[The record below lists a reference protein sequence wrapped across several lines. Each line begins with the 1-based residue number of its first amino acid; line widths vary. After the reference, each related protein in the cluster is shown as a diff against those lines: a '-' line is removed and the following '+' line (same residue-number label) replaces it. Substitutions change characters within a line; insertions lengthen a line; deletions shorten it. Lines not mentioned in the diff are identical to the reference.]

1 MNIKH
6 KSRLIWSAIFIA
18 WIFDLLFWK
27 KAPGVSFLIL
37 VVITMAGGLIL
48 SLGEG
53 IRPAKNSWLL
63 VIPVLFF
70 SIMTVF
76 REESFT
82 SFINYL
88 LTVVSM
94 ALLAVSYTGG
104 KWWNYSISD
113 YVANFFKLF
122 LSIVSKTLML
132 FVGKDRRSVDANLQP
147 TETDAAVPQ
156 KGSPTWAIVRGILL
170 ALPIVL
176 VLAALLASADPI
188 FNQNFQALL
197 KIFNIDKLGE
207 YLFRGFY
214 ILVLAYLLI
223 GAFIHAF
230 VSSRD
235 EQLIGLEKP
244 WLPPFLGW
252 IESIIILVGID
263 LLFAFF
269 VGIQFKY
276 FFGGQTNINIDGYT
290 YAEYARKG
298 FSELVIVAVI
308 SLLIM
313 QVLNTISKRQ
323 STKQSNSF
331 IGLSVGL
338 VVLVSVI
345 LVSAFQRLQLYESA
359 YGFTR
364 LRTYPH
370 VFMIWIGVLL
380 AAAVVLEIVKKSRLF
395 ALAVVLSVF
404 GFGVTLNL
412 VNVDGFISTQNITRS
427 AVGAELDVPYLVSLS
442 NDAVPALAQQ
452 YDNQANPE
460 NIHQLTGA
468 VLACKARIDQYEQQR
483 RTYPWQS
490 YMWSRQSARQVFAN
504 LSKDLAMYPISK
516 DNQGRQFTM
525 IGQTKVLCDDPNIN
539 AFTNNNSQP

>member
-6 KSRLIWSAIFIA
+6 KSRLIWTAILIA
-18 WIFDLLFWK
+18 WIFDLLFWQ
-27 KAPGVSFLIL
+27 KAPGISFLIL
-37 VVITMAGGLIL
+37 VFITLAGGLLL

-63 VIPVLFF
+63 LIPVLFF

-76 REESFT
+76 RQESFT

-88 LTVVSM
+88 LTVGSM
-94 ALLAVSYTGG
+94 ALLAVTYTGG

-113 YVANFFKLF
+113 YVANFFRLF
-122 LSIVSKTLML
+122 LSAISKTLL
-132 FVGKDRRSVDANLQP
+132 IFVTKDKKEEGDLGEGANS
-147 TETDAAVPQ
+147 TVTTSKKNAA
-156 KGSPTWAIVRGILL
+156 GWSIVRGVLL

-188 FNQNFQALL
+188 FNQKFEALL

-207 YLFRGFY
+207 YLFRLFY
-214 ILVLAYLLI
+214 ILVLAYLLA
-223 GAFIHAF
+223 GAYIHAYF
-230 VSSRD
+230 SSKD
-235 EQLIGLEKP
+235 DQLIGLEKP

-252 IESIIILVGID
+252 IESIIILLGID

-276 FFGGQTNINIDGYT
+276 FFGGLTNIHLDGFT

-313 QVLNTISKRQ
+313 QGLNTIAKRQ
-323 STKQSNSF
+323 SGKQSNSF
-331 IGLSVGL
+331 TALSVGL

-359 YGFTR
+359 YGFSR
-364 LRTYPH
+364 LRTYTH

-380 AAAVVLEIVKKSRLF
+380 AAAVVLEILKRSRMF
-395 ALAVVLSVF
+395 ALAVVLAAF
-404 GFGVTLNL
+404 GFGITLNIM
-412 VNVDGFISTQNITRS
+412 NVDGFIVKQNIARS
-427 AVGAELDVPYLVSLS
+427 DTGSKLDVTYLASLS
-442 NDAVPALAQQ
+442 DDAIPAMAQEYKDQSIPQNVREMTGAALACMARFDQ
-452 YDNQANPE
+452 DE
-460 NIHQLTGA
+460 QL
-468 VLACKARIDQYEQQR
+468 R
-483 RTYPWQS
+483 RTYPWPS
-490 YMWSRQSARQVFAN
+490 YSWSRENARMIFSSLQQELN
-504 LSKDLAMYPISK
+504 TYTLLT
-516 DNQGRQFTM
+516 DNQQRLYTM
-525 IGQTKVLCDDPNIN
+525 VGNSKVLCEDSMVN
-539 AFTNNNSQP
+539 AFSNR